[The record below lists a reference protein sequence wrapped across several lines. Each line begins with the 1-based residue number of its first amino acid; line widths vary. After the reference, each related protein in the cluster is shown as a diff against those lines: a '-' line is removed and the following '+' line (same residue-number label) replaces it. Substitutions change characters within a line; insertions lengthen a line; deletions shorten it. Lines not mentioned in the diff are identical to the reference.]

1 MVPAELVD
9 ADIPVEE
16 VAILADPVQEENH
29 PQRAPRTV
37 LSAGRPLNIGRLLLL
52 GCTEFRLARI
62 QFNVVFV
69 ERYQPSGLVRRREST

>member
-29 PQRAPRTV
+29 PQCASRTV
-37 LSAGRPLNIGRLLLL
+37 LSAGRPLNNRLLLL
-52 GCTEFRLARI
+52 LVCTEFRW
-62 QFNVVFV
+62 FNVVFV
-69 ERYQPSGLVRRREST
+69 